1 VFGIARQYAYR
12 VVKTWMLPLVFPVG
26 LLATVVLVVVS
37 GRYTGFV
44 VMGIGLLL
52 LPVLWLRHLG
62 PSEEDPDTN
71 YWRLPRL

>member
-1 VFGIARQYAYR
+1 
-12 VVKTWMLPLVFPVG
+12 

-37 GRYTGFV
+37 GRYIGFV

-52 LPVLWLRHLG
+52 VPVLWFVHMG
-62 PSEEDPDTN
+62 PDDEDADTN